1 MSAAVALQARPVQA
15 TPDST
20 GTSNYGGSLQAIQ
33 YHYDVNREFY
43 RLWLDESMTYSSA
56 LWEEGDD
63 LARAQQRKIQ
73 HHMTQA
79 RVDNAHAVLDVGC
92 GWGGLMRAVAQ
103 LPAVESV
110 VGLTLSEDQAG
121 YVRGLGLKRAQVRLE
136 SWTEHKPV
144 SPYGSIISVGA
155 FEHFTKP
162 EDSTEEKIAVYRD
175 FFRRCASWLTP
186 DGRMSLQT
194 IAFGSMKREEAS
206 EFINNEIFP
215 ASDLPRLDEIARA
228 ADGIF
233 EIVLVRNDRLHYART
248 FEAWAQNLRARR
260 AEGIALVGEEVEKK
274 YERYLKQSSMG
285 FYMGKLA
292 LYRVSLRPITP
303 RWATMA
309 AV

>member
-1 MSAAVALQARPVQA
+1 MNGSVELEASPAQALSAQ
-15 TPDST
+15 D
-20 GTSNYGGSLQAIQ
+20 YGGSAQAIQ

-56 LWEEGDD
+56 LWEKGDD
-63 LARAQQRKIQ
+63 LVAAQKRKIRYHLAQ
-73 HHMTQA
+73 SHADDA
-79 RVDNAHAVLDVGC
+79 RSILDVGC
-92 GWGGLMRAVAQ
+92 GWGGLIRLAAD
-103 LPAVESV
+103 LPSVERII
-110 VGLTLSEDQAG
+110 GLTLSEDQAA
-121 YVRGLGLKRAQVRLE
+121 YVRGLGLEKAEIRLE
-136 SWTEHKPV
+136 SWTEHEPELPYDSIV
-144 SPYGSIISVGA
+144 SIGA

-194 IAFGSMKREEAS
+194 IAFGSMKREES
-206 EFINNEIFP
+206 SLFINNEIFP
-215 ASDLPRLDEIARA
+215 ASDLPRLDEIAAA

-233 EIVLVRNDRLHYART
+233 EIVQVRNDRLHYART
-248 FEAWAQNLRARR
+248 FEMWAQNLRSRHTA
-260 AEGIALVGEEVEKK
+260 AAALVGEEVTKK

-292 LYRVSLRPITP
+292 LYRVSLRPISP

-309 AV
+309 AA